1 MENKEEQLQ
10 LEVTIVELSS
20 DSTLSQLLGF
30 QIKSNHATITT
41 TSYEICKGLNP
52 INESHLISLENR
64 SNDLNYNKL
73 ELILLLNNEVAGRVQ
88 SNLTRLINSKF
99 ELQYDN
105 DPQAEIEEEVF
116 LNDNQIS
123 NLKVKLR
130 LKVLNPNEEFSQR
143 TTINTASSE
152 NQYEQNLVLSQMREE
167 IELWK
172 SKYTNIVK
180 ELDSLGD
187 ELLALSIKEKG
198 NLYSY
203 LTTEINIFRKIMKSK
218 LQHFLQIHDNQVDQI
233 YLLKKELNSYRSK
246 LCCKCS
252 EPFLKNSSQSLSEKI
267 QYLSSIIDKK
277 QTEYMQLMKSLE
289 VEKQEQKTLQNTIK
303 ILNQQQSQLRQALAK
318 SKKQIEDILKLQAQQ
333 ELENQQLHKDLTT
346 KTQIMIQLNKRHLEL
361 EKQNSKMNSDFT
373 EIINLQKQWSLS
385 ILKSFENES
394 SEKQQLV
401 DALSE
406 LNILVKSLTS
416 KENSSSDSKQVKEC
430 QCKIEQYIHDF
441 HLQVTQLEQLL
452 NQYRIKFL
460 NQNTTSISRNTDEQF
475 KFTLQLPLEN
485 LNEQGIKD
493 AEISKYLNYQMEQY
507 VQNLIQQKDDE
518 ITKLKQTIGDML
530 NLALELGN
538 SVLIE
543 QMQLTVM

>member
-1 MENKEEQLQ
+1 MENKEEQLH
-10 LEVTIVELSS
+10 LEVTILELSS

-30 QIKSNHATITT
+30 QIKSNHASITT
-41 TSYEICKGLNP
+41 TSYEICKGQNP

-64 SNDLNYNKL
+64 SNDLNCNKL
-73 ELILLLNNEVAGRVQ
+73 ELFLLLNNEVAGRVQ
-88 SNLTRLINSKF
+88 CNLTRLINSKS

-105 DPQAEIEEEVF
+105 DPQGEIEEEVF

-152 NQYEQNLVLSQMREE
+152 NQYEQSLVLSQMREE
-167 IELWK
+167 IEHWK
-172 SKYTNIVK
+172 SKYTNIAK

-187 ELLALSIKEKG
+187 ELLSLSIKEKG

-252 EPFLKNSSQSLSEKI
+252 EPFLRNSSQSLSDKI

-277 QTEYMQLMKSLE
+277 QTEYMQLMKQLE
-289 VEKQEQKTLQNTIK
+289 AEKQEQKTLQNTIK

-373 EIINLQKQWSLS
+373 EIINIQKQWSLS

-430 QCKIEQYIHDF
+430 QCKIEQYIHDY

-460 NQNTTSISRNTDEQF
+460 NQNATSTSRKTDESN

-485 LNEQGIKD
+485 VNEQGIKD

-507 VQNLIQQKDDE
+507 VQNLIQQKDNE
-518 ITKLKQTIGDML
+518 ITKLKQKIGDML